1 MSLSWR
7 KHLRISLSADSL
19 VLAAYERGLRPG
31 KPRSA
36 LTPVLGNPNDPE
48 WRAAVDALPE
58 ALADFRDHEV
68 SVVLADQ
75 FVRYALLAWNPA
87 LKSEEQ
93 WLALARHRLG
103 SVHGAA
109 AADWDVK
116 LTETAPSGPRLACA
130 VDRELLAELAAK
142 LAAANVRLVSAQPF
156 LVAAFNRI
164 RRTIGKGSCWLVVEE
179 PRRITLAFIQHGV
192 WMAVRGRRV
201 DAGWR
206 GTLPALIERESA
218 FLALSEPCTRVIVCA
233 QNGFDPDMHEAFRT
247 EAVDYGELALGRN
260 EAAWSEA

>member
-1 MSLSWR
+1 VSLLWR
-7 KHLRISLSADSL
+7 NHLRISLCAETL
-19 VLAAYERGLRPG
+19 VLAAYARGLRPG
-31 KPRSA
+31 KGGISV
-36 LTPVLGNPNDPE
+36 TPVQGNPNEPE
-48 WRAAVDALPE
+48 WRAALDALPE
-58 ALADFRDHEV
+58 ALGGLRDHDV

-75 FVRYALLAWNPA
+75 FVRYVLLPWNAA

-103 SVHGAA
+103 AVHGAA

-142 LAAANVRLVSAQPF
+142 LLAANVRLVSVQPF

-164 RRTIGKGSCWLVVEE
+164 RRTIGNGSCWLVVEE
-179 PRRITLAFIQHGV
+179 PRRLTLAFIQHGV
-192 WMAVRGRRV
+192 WVAVRSRRT
-201 DAGWR
+201 DPGWR
-206 GTLPALIERESA
+206 AALPELLERESA

-233 QNGFDPDMHEAFRT
+233 QDGFDPNLHEAFRT
-247 EAVDYGELALGRN
+247 QAVDYGELAL
-260 EAAWSEA
+260 AWEQA